1 MNVMLHLIITKIV
14 LLNEDSFLWSVT
26 VILLS

>member
-1 MNVMLHLIITKIV
+1 MTVMLHLIITKIV

>member
-1 MNVMLHLIITKIV
+1 MNVMLHLIITEIV